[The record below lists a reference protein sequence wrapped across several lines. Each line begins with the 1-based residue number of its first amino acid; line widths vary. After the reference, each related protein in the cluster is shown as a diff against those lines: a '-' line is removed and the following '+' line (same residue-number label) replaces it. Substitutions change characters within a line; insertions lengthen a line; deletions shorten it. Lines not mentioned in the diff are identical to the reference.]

1 MNIDFTEIIQLL
13 AQTFKLNITQFEET
27 FIMQILDKR
36 IKVLNLHNLNEYYT
50 FLKLNEDEIKVLA
63 QRLNIHHTDFF
74 RSSVIFAHLEQW
86 ILPRMLDSKMK
97 KNELRIW
104 SAGCASGQEPYS
116 LAMII
121 ENINATRPVK
131 KRYRIIATD
140 ISESILTKAITGEF
154 YEKDVQNIRL
164 KDINEYFIKSGD
176 RYKVSDRLK
185 KNISF
190 SQYDL
195 LDNLSASPHESIYG
209 GFDLILCSNV
219 LFYYKEECQKSIIL
233 KLVNALD
240 KDGYLVTGEVEK
252 QTVAQYS
259 GMQSVVSPSPIFKKR
274 GL

>member
-1 MNIDFTEIIQLL
+1 MDIDFTEIIQLL
-13 AQTFKLNITQFEET
+13 AHNFKLDITQFEDT

-36 IKVLNLHNLNEYYT
+36 IKVLNLQNLNEYYT
-50 FLKLNEDEIKVLA
+50 FLKLNDDEIKVLA

-74 RSSVIFAHLEQW
+74 RTGLIFAHLEQW
-86 ILPRMLDSKMK
+86 ILPRLLDSKTE

-104 SAGCASGQEPYS
+104 SAGCSSGQEPYS
-116 LAMII
+116 VAMII

-140 ISESILTKAITGEF
+140 ISESILMKATHGEF
-154 YEKDVQNIRL
+154 YEKDVQNIKL
-164 KDINEYFIKSGD
+164 KDLNEYFIKSGN
-176 RYKVSDRLK
+176 RYKVNDRLK
-185 KNISF
+185 QNISF

-195 LDNLSASPHESIYG
+195 LDKKSASPYQSIYG

-219 LFYYKEECQKSIIL
+219 LFYYKEKIQKNIIQ

-240 KDGYLVTGEVEK
+240 INGYLISGDVEK
-252 QTVAQYS
+252 QTVAHYS
-259 GMQSVVSPSPIFKKR
+259 GMQSVVAPSPIFKKR